1 MMSVYEQYPH
11 GAEAYGRLSMAG
23 YQVGI
28 GRGGALYAKGKG
40 GVRDKKVY
48 AQYAEAL
55 RDDAFLIEQIKGYIR
70 GVKKSGRKV
79 V

>member
-1 MMSVYEQYPH
+1 MLSVYERYPH
-11 GAEAYGRLSMAG
+11 GAEAYERLSMAG
-23 YQVGI
+23 YKVGI

-55 RDDAFLIEQIKGYIR
+55 REDEVLIEQIRGYIR
-70 GVKKSGRKV
+70 GVRAS
-79 V
+79 